1 MTAKNIFFHS
11 RFEEGQEFQISCEY
25 GGKNLKA
32 IKNLTFLPDASVVAF
47 DFERAENVDYDAIET
62 VKVTI
67 NKEETYQLTMHFA
80 RQMKEKGLITDPELQ
95 AIDTMMRQKY
105 QPIFVTFIEQI

>member
-1 MTAKNIFFHS
+1 MN
-11 RFEEGQEFQISCEY
+11 ED
-25 GGKNLKA
+25 
-32 IKNLTFLPDASVVAF
+32 TF
-47 DFERAENVDYDAIET
+47 
-62 VKVTI
+62 

-105 QPIFVTFIEQI
+105 HETRVTGTVAI

>member
-1 MTAKNIFFHS
+1 MEMQIENIVPMNV
-11 RFEEGQEFQISCEY
+11 I
-25 GGKNLKA
+25 LKIGSEA
-32 IKNLTFLPDASVVAF
+32 VRMNEDIF
-47 DFERAENVDYDAIET
+47 
-62 VKVTI
+62 

-105 QPIFVTFIEQI
+105 QPIFVTFMEQI

>member
-1 MTAKNIFFHS
+1 MRI
-11 RFEEGQEFQISCEY
+11 EFLIH
-25 GGKNLKA
+25 
-32 IKNLTFLPDASVVAF
+32 
-47 DFERAENVDYDAIET
+47 RAENVDYDAIET